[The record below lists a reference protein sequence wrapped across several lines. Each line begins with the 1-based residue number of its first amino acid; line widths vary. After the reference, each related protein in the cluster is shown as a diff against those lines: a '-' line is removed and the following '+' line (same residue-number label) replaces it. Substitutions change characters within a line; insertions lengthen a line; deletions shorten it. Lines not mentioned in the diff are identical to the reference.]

1 MTNTRWIHWWPRLVR
16 LLAAGLF
23 VGLIAALVISYR
35 SQYGFIH
42 RAGEVYPE
50 YRMSRH
56 LVSVT
61 ENIRHLQTQGD
72 RYLFLMTAARDE
84 LYDDGHHELERVSLE
99 VYGDDGQPQGHIRA
113 EHCIYDP
120 SQGLVIFKNRVTAT
134 AWDAL
139 SIQTER
145 LVYEQNTGL
154 IRTDQPVR
162 FVRKQLSGE
171 ATGVEIH
178 TRSGREQVV
187 LKRRVSV
194 TVEAVHH
201 RGKWPPPEPLHL
213 RCDSA
218 YILKSEAAIH
228 LLGQVTLSQANET
241 LTADRMVVLL
251 DEERRPRTITAHGRA
266 MMQSRSGR
274 RTSQVRADAL
284 TFHFDREQRLRQ
296 AVAEGRAMARLMEAD
311 QARQMDAP
319 RIEAQFAS
327 TPTATIA
334 LSRIIGDHGRVTV
347 QFTPTASMTP
357 GATDHHSWLRAAS
370 EDKTLTADWVE
381 LTYRPNHHTLDRA
394 VATGQAILVLRPHP
408 STPRAD
414 RKVIRAERMEI
425 EFYED
430 GNLAKVFKARGDV
443 RVAFEPVDP
452 QSSRPKRTTRSQELI
467 AQIDPTTHEFTQ
479 LVQSGGFHYVEGER
493 QAKSERAIYD
503 ADTHIIRLVGG
514 EPVMWDS
521 RGRLR
526 AERIQINL
534 ETSESQAI
542 GRVTTTYYTQR
553 ATKGTIPFEDA
564 QAPIFIA
571 ADRADVKHRLEVARY
586 MGHVRAWQEDSYVT
600 ADRLELFGR
609 ERMMVATGHVRS
621 GFYRA
626 RQRKDTGST
635 ESLPVFAQAE
645 RMSYWDDERLV
656 RYENGAQLRYGS
668 RRLSADRL
676 SVFLKLDGNEIERA
690 IAEGHVVIA
699 EPGRRA
705 YGDQA
710 VYTAVDERVVLIGV
724 PARVE
729 DERAQL
735 THRGPRLTFLLGS
748 DKVISGA
755 PGSSQRVRSVRKI
768 R

>member
-1 MTNTRWIHWWPRLVR
+1 MNARWIHWWPRLIR
-16 LLAAGLF
+16 LIAAGLF
-23 VGLIAALVISYR
+23 VGLIVALVISYR
-35 SQYGFIH
+35 NQYGFIH

-113 EHCIYDP
+113 EHCVYDP

-134 AWDAL
+134 AWDTL

-154 IRTDQPVR
+154 IHTDQRIR
-162 FVRKQLSGE
+162 FARKQLSGE
-171 ATGVEIH
+171 AVGAEIH
-178 TRSGREQVV
+178 TQSGREQVV
-187 LKRRVSV
+187 LKRHVSV
-194 TVEAVHH
+194 TMEPTPHSG
-201 RGKWPPPEPLHL
+201 RWPPSEPIHM

-218 YILKSEAAIH
+218 YILKSEATIH
-228 LLGQVTLSQANET
+228 LLGRVTLSQANET
-241 LTADRMVVLL
+241 LTAERMVVLL
-251 DEERRPRTITAHGRA
+251 DEEHRPREISAHGRA
-266 MMQSRSGR
+266 MMQSRSPR

-284 TFHFDREQRLRQ
+284 TFHFDEAERLRR
-296 AVAEGRAMARLMEAD
+296 AVAEGQAMARLVEAH
-311 QARQMDAP
+311 QVRQMEAP
-319 RIEAQFAS
+319 RIEAQFAP
-327 TPTATIA
+327 TPMATIA

-347 QFTPTASMTP
+347 RFTPTAPTAPERTDRYALWP
-357 GATDHHSWLRAAS
+357 GAAG
-370 EDKTLTADWVE
+370 ENKTLTADWVE

-394 VATGQAILVLRPHP
+394 VATGHAVLVLLPP
-408 STPRAD
+408 SSTPRAD

-430 GNLAKVFKARGDV
+430 GNLAKVFKAHGDV
-443 RVAFEPVDP
+443 RVEFEPVDP
-452 QSSRPKRTTRSQELI
+452 QSPRPTRITHSQELI

-479 LVQSGGFHYVEGER
+479 LMQSGDFHYVEGER

-503 ADTHIIRLVGG
+503 AATHIISLVGG

-534 ETSESQAI
+534 ETSESRAI
-542 GRVTTTYYTQR
+542 GRVMTTYYTQR
-553 ATKGTIPFEDA
+553 ATEGTIPFEDA
-564 QAPIFIA
+564 QAPVFIA
-571 ADRADVKHRLEVARY
+571 ADHADVKYRLQVALY
-586 MGHVRAWQEDSYVT
+586 TGHVRAWQEDSYVT
-600 ADRLELFGR
+600 ADRLELFGK

-626 RQRKDTGST
+626 RQRKDGGSA
-635 ESLPVFAQAE
+635 EPRPVFAQAE
-645 RMSYWDDERLV
+645 RMSYWDEERLV

-676 SVFLKLDGNEIERA
+676 SVFLKSDENEIERA
-690 IAEGHVVIA
+690 VAEGHVVVL

-710 VYTAVDERVVLIGV
+710 VYTAIDERVVLIGV

-755 PGSSQRVRSVRKI
+755 HGSSQRVRSVRKI